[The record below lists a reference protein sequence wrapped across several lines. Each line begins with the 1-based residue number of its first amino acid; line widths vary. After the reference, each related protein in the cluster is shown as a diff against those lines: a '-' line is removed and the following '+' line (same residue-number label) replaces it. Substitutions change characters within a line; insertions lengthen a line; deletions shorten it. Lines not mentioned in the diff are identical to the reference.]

1 MTTNDLLLILGNQL
15 FPIEHIRK
23 TKVKKVFMAEDFGLT
38 TYHKHHKLKILMFLW
53 AMRQYRDELVENGY
67 TVYYYSIEDK
77 NFKISYEDKLLAA
90 IKKYKIEKINYF
102 EIEDHFFE
110 DNLNKFIIKNK
121 IKTKLIQNP
130 MFLLSRAK
138 FVEFAHTQKN
148 LIRMASFY
156 QKMRIKMSI
165 LIDENT
171 KPIGGKWSYDEEN
184 RKKIPQN
191 INIPEKPSL
200 TNNNDINDLKNKINL
215 IFKDH
220 PGSADYLWMPTNRQE
235 ALKWMDKFFKT
246 KFHNFGIYEDAII
259 DNNNFLFHSALS
271 PIVNMGL
278 LTPDEIIQ
286 KAVNFSKQESIP
298 LNSLEGFI
306 RQIIGWREFIRGI
319 YHYKGREEKKSNFWQ
334 HNRRLTSDW
343 YEGTTGIIPLDD
355 VIKDCL
361 KYGYTHHIPRL
372 MIVCNIMNLCRIH
385 PDEIYKWFM
394 EMFVDSSDW
403 VMVPNVYGMG
413 TFADGGIFA
422 TKPYSCGSNYILKM
436 SNYKRGDWCEIV
448 DGLYWKF
455 MSDNLSFFKSNHRL
469 SILVRSLDKMN
480 KVKKDIIFQKA
491 TKFIESK
498 TS

>member
-1 MTTNDLLLILGNQL
+1 MSTNDLLLILGNQL
-15 FPIEHIRK
+15 FPIEHIKK

-110 DNLNKFIIKNK
+110 DNFNKFIIKNK

-220 PGSADYLWMPTNRQE
+220 PGSVDCLWMPTNRQE

-286 KAVNFSKQESIP
+286 KAVNFSKQESVP

>member
-1 MTTNDLLLILGNQL
+1 MSTNDLLLILGNQL
-15 FPIEHIRK
+15 FPIEHIKK

-77 NFKISYEDKLLAA
+77 NFNISYEDKLLAA

-110 DNLNKFIIKNK
+110 DIFNRFIIKNK

-130 MFLLSRAK
+130 MFLLSRAE
-138 FVEFAHTQKN
+138 FIEFAHTQKN

-171 KPIGGKWSYDEEN
+171 RPIGGKWSYDEEN
-184 RKKIPQN
+184 RKKIPLN
-191 INIPEKPSL
+191 IAIPEKPYL
-200 TNNNDINDLKNKINL
+200 INNYDINDLKNKINL

-220 PGSADYLWMPTNRQE
+220 PGSVDCLWMPTNRQE

-286 KAVNFSKQESIP
+286 KAVKFSKQESIP

-343 YEGTTGIIPLDD
+343 YEGTTGIKPLDD

-385 PDEIYKWFM
+385 PDEIYNWFM

-436 SNYKRGDWCEIV
+436 SNYKRGNWCEIV

-480 KVKKDIIFQKA
+480 KIKKDMIFEKA
-491 TKFIESK
+491 TEFIESK
-498 TS
+498 TI

>member
-1 MTTNDLLLILGNQL
+1 MSNNDLLLILGNQL
-15 FPIEHIRK
+15 FPIEHIKK
-23 TKVKKVFMAEDFGLT
+23 TKVKKIFMAEDFGLT
-38 TYHKHHKLKILMFLW
+38 NYHKHHKLKILMFLW

-67 TVYYYSIEDK
+67 TVYYFSIEDK
-77 NFKISYEDKLLAA
+77 NFKISYEDKLLAI
-90 IKKYKIEKINYF
+90 IKNHEIERINYF

-110 DNLNKFIIKNK
+110 DIFNKFIIKNK
-121 IKTKLIQNP
+121 IQTKLIQNP
-130 MFLLSRAK
+130 MFLLSRGE
-138 FVEFAHTQKN
+138 FIEFAHTQKN

-200 TNNNDINDLKNKINL
+200 INNNDINDLKSKINL

-220 PGSADYLWMPTNRQE
+220 PGSVDYLWMPTNRQE
-235 ALKWMDKFFKT
+235 ALKWMDKFLKT
-246 KFHNFGIYEDAII
+246 KFHNFGIYEDAIME
-259 DNNNFLFHSALS
+259 NNNFLFHSALS
-271 PIVNMGL
+271 PIINMGL

-343 YEGTTGIIPLDD
+343 YEGTTGIKPLDD

-436 SNYKRGDWCEIV
+436 SNYKKGDWCEIV

-480 KVKKDIIFQKA
+480 KVKKDIIFEKA
-491 TKFIESK
+491 TEFIESK

>member
-1 MTTNDLLLILGNQL
+1 MSTNDLLLILGNQL
-15 FPIEHIRK
+15 FPIEHIKK

-90 IKKYKIEKINYF
+90 IKKYKIDKINYF

-110 DNLNKFIIKNK
+110 DNFNKFIIKNK

-200 TNNNDINDLKNKINL
+200 TNNNDINDLKIKL
-215 IFKDH
+215 I
-220 PGSADYLWMPTNRQE
+220 
-235 ALKWMDKFFKT
+235 
-246 KFHNFGIYEDAII
+246 
-259 DNNNFLFHSALS
+259 
-271 PIVNMGL
+271 
-278 LTPDEIIQ
+278 
-286 KAVNFSKQESIP
+286 
-298 LNSLEGFI
+298 
-306 RQIIGWREFIRGI
+306 
-319 YHYKGREEKKSNFWQ
+319 
-334 HNRRLTSDW
+334 
-343 YEGTTGIIPLDD
+343 
-355 VIKDCL
+355 
-361 KYGYTHHIPRL
+361 
-372 MIVCNIMNLCRIH
+372 
-385 PDEIYKWFM
+385 
-394 EMFVDSSDW
+394 
-403 VMVPNVYGMG
+403 
-413 TFADGGIFA
+413 
-422 TKPYSCGSNYILKM
+422 
-436 SNYKRGDWCEIV
+436 
-448 DGLYWKF
+448 
-455 MSDNLSFFKSNHRL
+455 
-469 SILVRSLDKMN
+469 
-480 KVKKDIIFQKA
+480 
-491 TKFIESK
+491 
-498 TS
+498 

>member
-1 MTTNDLLLILGNQL
+1 MSNNDLLLILGNQL
-15 FPIEHIRK
+15 FPIEHIKK

-110 DNLNKFIIKNK
+110 DIFNKFIIKNK

-130 MFLLSRAK
+130 MFLLSRAE

-306 RQIIGWREFIRGI
+306 RQVIGWREFIRGI

-343 YEGTTGIIPLDD
+343 YEGTTGIKPLDD

-385 PDEIYKWFM
+385 PDEIYNWFM

-436 SNYKRGDWCEIV
+436 SNYKRGNWCEIV

-480 KVKKDIIFQKA
+480 KVKKDIIFEKA
-491 TKFIESK
+491 TEFIESK

>member
-1 MTTNDLLLILGNQL
+1 MSTNDLLLILGNQL
-15 FPIEHIRK
+15 FPIEHIKK

-110 DNLNKFIIKNK
+110 DNFNKFIIKNK

-235 ALKWMDKFFKT
+235 ALKWMDNFFKT
-246 KFHNFGIYEDAII
+246 KFHNFRIYEDAII

-286 KAVNFSKQESIP
+286 KAVNFSKQESVP

-306 RQIIGWREFIRGI
+306 RQMIGWREFIRGI